1 MRCCG
6 GLGRDIYRWHSDL
19 YICTGIAYA
28 KKMGKT
34 PEEYGRFVGELFAPS
49 WEDTR
54 EKKPGP
60 EYFAKFYYSH
70 MSAYPDF
77 EMDVLEVDSDSVRFK
92 HNRPYRSYFE
102 NEDMF
107 GVTIDEYEA
116 FMKASNEPISGYLNM
131 NIELELDGDWMVVTM
146 TRKQ

>member
-1 MRCCG
+1 
-6 GLGRDIYRWHSDL
+6 
-19 YICTGIAYA
+19 
-28 KKMGKT
+28 MGKT